1 MFDNMDLDEM
11 REGLKLVDGRA
22 MTEASG
28 GINEKTIGPIA
39 QLGVDIISLGDLTHS
54 INALDVS
61 LDIKD
66 IKPSALR
73 TIKRMEEGQ

>member
-11 REGLKLVDGRA
+11 REGLKVVDGRA
-22 MTEASG
+22 MVEASG
-28 GINEKTIGPIA
+28 GINESTIGPIY

-54 INALDVS
+54 IKAFDVS
-61 LDIKD
+61 LDIKS

-73 TIKRMEEGQ
+73 TIKRLEENN